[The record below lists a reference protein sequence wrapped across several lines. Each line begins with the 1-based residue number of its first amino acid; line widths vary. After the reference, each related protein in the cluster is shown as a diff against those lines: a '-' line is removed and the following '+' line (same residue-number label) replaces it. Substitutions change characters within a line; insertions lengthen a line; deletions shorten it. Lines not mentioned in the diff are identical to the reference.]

1 MGGCAAPS
9 TGVPFCASRKGP
21 VGRAAVVSVHAH
33 AGDAC
38 PPRFL
43 PPQYK
48 VPAPAPGR
56 SKGRGFGVFV
66 GASWAFPVRAERGVS
81 WWARRPASASMVL
94 PTVTERAATEW
105 LRGDE
110 LRFGGKGR
118 PGGRAPGSA
127 SEAPLACPSSETA
140 RL

>member
-9 TGVPFCASRKGP
+9 TGMPFCASRKGP

-43 PPQYK
+43 PPQHE

-56 SKGRGFGVFV
+56 SKGGEVGVFV
-66 GASWAFPVRAERGVS
+66 GASWAFSVRAERGAS
-81 WWARRPASASMVL
+81 WWARRPASASTVL
-94 PTVTERAATEW
+94 PMVTDRAATES

-110 LRFGGKGR
+110 LHFGGKR
-118 PGGRAPGSA
+118 RQAGRASGSA
-127 SEAPLACPSSETA
+127 SEAPLACPSS
-140 RL
+140 